1 VKTLFQGSTSYNTLI
16 DFLRWCYGCHSIMEL
31 DSAFNVQM
39 KKLIVK
45 EMVGCV
51 EV

>member
-1 VKTLFQGSTSYNTLI
+1 MKTLFQGSTVL
-16 DFLRWCYGCHSIMEL
+16 LQMEL
-31 DSAFNVQM
+31 NSAFNVQM